1 MIVEHV
7 QRHGTKSWSLLA
19 GSIPG
24 RTGKQ
29 MRERWHNQ
37 LDPNIRKDP
46 WTPDEDQRLLMAYQR
61 LGSRWAEISKLFPG
75 LPLSSLPLLAAD
87 TEDNRSR
94 AGSAAGGGL

>member
-37 LDPNIRKDP
+37 VKHFALSAKSPYE
-46 WTPDEDQRLLMAYQR
+46 TPKALRHECV
-61 LGSRWAEISKLFPG
+61 FC
-75 LPLSSLPLLAAD
+75 
-87 TEDNRSR
+87 
-94 AGSAAGGGL
+94 

>member
-19 GSIPG
+19 GSIAG

-75 LPLSSLPLLAAD
+75 LSTARCTLPHP
-87 TEDNRSR
+87 
-94 AGSAAGGGL
+94 